1 MDAAPD
7 GLLVVDE
14 KYPDFSVFAHAV
26 GVTHAPEVRPRETL
40 PVSWVTEITCRCSG
54 PLQGCDQELFP
65 ISRFYLEIQAKTQV
79 RRGFTE
85 MWSTG

>member
-1 MDAAPD
+1 
-7 GLLVVDE
+7 
-14 KYPDFSVFAHAV
+14 
-26 GVTHAPEVRPRETL
+26 VTWLTD
-40 PVSWVTEITCRCSG
+40 ITCRCSG

-65 ISRFYLEIQAKTQV
+65 TLAIYLDIQAKTQV